1 MISTGSMAS
10 ACNFRTATET
20 GEEAPENKSRKNE
33 NLRESKL
40 QSMSEEADMS
50 GLCGQEKSPGG
61 GSMTGGLNISGSGS
75 Q

>member
-20 GEEAPENKSRKNE
+20 GEEAPENKSRKTE
-33 NLRESKL
+33 NLRDSKL
-40 QSMSEEADMS
+40 QSMSEEADVVGMY
-50 GLCGQEKSPGG
+50 GIEKSPGG
-61 GSMTGGLNISGSGS
+61 GSMTCGFDCSGSGG